1 MHIRDSIRPV
11 CQFSNCGLA
20 IATAMLL
27 VATGTAMAS
36 GQFERTAIYLEQN
49 IQDEDAEVKIDV
61 IAGSAGL
68 SALRV
73 VAPDGRTVLD
83 VRTPDSK
90 LGMRHYTLESPEP
103 RNDGKLQAD
112 FPEGT
117 YRFAGT
123 ATDGSTLDGEAVL
136 SHRLPAAVN
145 VMRPRNGEK
154 NVPLTGMQVK
164 WDPSKDASA
173 LIVAVEHEES
183 GREVT
188 ATLPGSATGFTVPD
202 GFLTAHTT
210 YKLAIG
216 TVSRSGN
223 RSFTETSF
231 TTTATR
237 K

>member
-1 MHIRDSIRPV
+1 MHPRTLSTPRHL
-11 CQFSNCGLA
+11 SRMGLA
-20 IATAMLL
+20 IAMPVLL
-27 VATGTAMAS
+27 TSIGSAAAA

-103 RNDGKLQAD
+103 RNDGKLQVD

-123 ATDGSTLDGEAVL
+123 ATDGGTLDGEAVL

-188 ATLPGSATGFTVPD
+188 ATLPGSATGFTVPN